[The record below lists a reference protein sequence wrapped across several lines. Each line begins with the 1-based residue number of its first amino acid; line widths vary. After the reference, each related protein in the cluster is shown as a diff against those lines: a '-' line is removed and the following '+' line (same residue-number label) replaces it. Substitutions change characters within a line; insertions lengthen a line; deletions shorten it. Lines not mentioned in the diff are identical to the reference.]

1 MIAVNAAPGS
11 SQPNAVPTMRRC
23 ALEEIGRNSVRPCTR
38 PRTTASNHPMPVSTP
53 RVGGNGRT
61 AAWRRARKSRG
72 GGLRALPRAA
82 LRAGDGL
89 RPRSARAGRLAAR
102 GTTRARAQR
111 PGRLAAGP
119 GHDDLGPRHRR
130 GRGRDAA
137 HGVPRRRRH
146 ADRHRRRLLRRRQ
159 RADARPAARR
169 RRPPLGPAGRH
180 QGGGPDG
187 TRADGARRLP
197 RPPAR
202 GAGRLAGAAGCRPR
216 RPVAAARV
224 GRHDAAGGDPRRLR
238 HGRRHRARPLH
249 RGEQLHRL
257 ADRPGRDLAAR
268 LAGPHAAGEHPG
280 GVLAAAARDRAGGRA
295 GRRGARARRPGLVP
309 ARPRAAHRQVPA
321 QHSGGVARR
330 RRAVAG
336 LHRRAALGHLR
347 PDRRGGDHR
356 RRGAGHQSA
365 GGRAGLG
372 ARPARRRRPRG
383 RRPLG
388 RAAAGVPRRRRR
400 PAAGGDP
407 HGAGGRL
414 GAAVRLPR
422 EAVGHVSAAPT
433 PGGDPVFAAF
443 CAAGLWPG
451 LGKRAAAELAAAGIT
466 PPDDVTADR
475 LLTLPRVGRQRAER
489 LFSGFLAAAPT
500 YEVVGLL
507 VGAGLDAKLA
517 AGVADALGPDAAR
530 RLRDDPWA
538 LVGLPGVTLTDAD
551 RLAIAILPGADRQ
564 DSRRGRAVVAHTLR
578 TATRDGHTVLPA
590 ELVVAALRAEG
601 ITDPAAAIASA
612 VESGDV
618 LEHEPASDPESEEEP
633 DPAHIPFSLARYGM
647 AEEAVAENV
656 ARLAA
661 SAQRIADP
669 ASVRSVAKGLD
680 KAQQAAGA
688 QVLGAGVSLL
698 TGGPGTGKSRT
709 VAAIV
714 KLLRAKGTEVALA
727 APTGRAAKR
736 LEELTDHPAV
746 TVHRLL
752 GAQGT
757 SGGFARNEEWPLDA
771 EVVVVDEAS
780 MLDVE
785 LTTALLEACPD
796 GTHLLLV
803 GDPAQL
809 PSIGPGHVLGDL
821 IDSGVVPVTELTTL
835 YRQAEGGAI
844 ARLATGVRGGR
855 LPPVDSPER
864 EVVVVPATGSA
875 EAARRVVQ
883 LVTDSIPRALGIDP
897 GSVQVVTP
905 VHRGPAGTIEL
916 NRALKAQ
923 LNPGEGPV
931 FGFDVGDRVVA
942 TANHL
947 DLEPVGFAN
956 GEVGVVTGTGEGS
969 LNVDFSSGPV
979 TVTGNALPDLRHGW
993 AITVH
998 RAQGSEWPGV
1008 VVVLPPEAGGM
1019 LSRPLVYTALTRAQR
1034 HLSIV
1039 HASGAALARA
1049 VREVDVRPRRTRLAQ
1064 LLRENAG

>member
-1 MIAVNAAPGS
+1 MS
-11 SQPNAVPTMRRC
+11 
-23 ALEEIGRNSVRPCTR
+23 E
-38 PRTTASNHPMPVSTP
+38 
-53 RVGGNGRT
+53 
-61 AAWRRARKSRG
+61 
-72 GGLRALPRAA
+72 
-82 LRAGDGL
+82 
-89 RPRSARAGRLAAR
+89 
-102 GTTRARAQR
+102 
-111 PGRLAAGP
+111 
-119 GHDDLGPRHRR
+119 
-130 GRGRDAA
+130 
-137 HGVPRRRRH
+137 
-146 ADRHRRRLLRRRQ
+146 
-159 RADARPAARR
+159 
-169 RRPPLGPAGRH
+169 
-180 QGGGPDG
+180 
-187 TRADGARRLP
+187 
-197 RPPAR
+197 
-202 GAGRLAGAAGCRPR
+202 
-216 RPVAAARV
+216 
-224 GRHDAAGGDPRRLR
+224 
-238 HGRRHRARPLH
+238 
-249 RGEQLHRL
+249 
-257 ADRPGRDLAAR
+257 
-268 LAGPHAAGEHPG
+268 
-280 GVLAAAARDRAGGRA
+280 AAAAPAG
-295 GRRGARARRPGLVP
+295 
-309 ARPRAAHRQVPA
+309 
-321 QHSGGVARR
+321 S
-330 RRAVAG
+330 
-336 LHRRAALGHLR
+336 
-347 PDRRGGDHR
+347 
-356 RRGAGHQSA
+356 
-365 GGRAGLG
+365 
-372 ARPARRRRPRG
+372 
-383 RRPLG
+383 
-388 RAAAGVPRRRRR
+388 
-400 PAAGGDP
+400 
-407 HGAGGRL
+407 
-414 GAAVRLPR
+414 
-422 EAVGHVSAAPT
+422 
-433 PGGDPVFAAF
+433 DPVFAAF

-451 LGKRAAAELAAAGIT
+451 LGKRTAADLPAAGIT
-466 PPDDVTADR
+466 APDDVTADR
-475 LLTLPRVGRQRAER
+475 LVKLPKVGRQRAER
-489 LFSGFLAAAPT
+489 LFSSFLAAAPT
-500 YEVVGLL
+500 YEVVELL
-507 VGAGLDAKLA
+507 VGAGLAAKLA
-517 AGVADALGPDAAR
+517 AGVADTLGPDAAR

-538 LVGLPGVTLTDAD
+538 LLSLSGVTLGDAD
-551 RLAIAILPGADRQ
+551 RLAIAVLKGADRQ
-564 DSRRGRAVVAHTLR
+564 DTRRGRAIVGLTLR

-590 ELVVAALRAEG
+590 DLVVAALQAEG
-601 ITDPAAAIASA
+601 ISDPVAAVVAA

-618 LEHEPASDPESEEEP
+618 LEHEPPEPEDPDAEA
-633 DPAHIPFSLARYGM
+633 DPAHGLGQGSPASSRAEGEPRSFRLSLARYGM

-661 SAQRIADP
+661 AAGRLADP
-669 ASVRSVAKGLD
+669 ASVRSVATGLD
-680 KAQQAAGA
+680 KAQQAAVA

-709 VAAIV
+709 VAAVV
-714 KLLRAKGTEVALA
+714 KLLKSKGVEVALA

-785 LTTALLEACPD
+785 LAAALLEACPD

-844 ARLATGVRGGR
+844 ARLATAVRSGE
-855 LPPVDSPER
+855 LPPVDSPDR

-875 EAARRVVQ
+875 EASRRVVQ

-916 NRALKAQ
+916 NKALKAT
-923 LNPGEGPV
+923 LNPGDGTV

-947 DLEPVGFAN
+947 DLEPIGFAN
-956 GEVGVVTGTGEGS
+956 GEVGVVTGTGDGS

-979 TVTGNALPDLRHGW
+979 TVTGNALPDLKHGW

-1019 LSRPLVYTALTRAQR
+1019 LSRPLVYTALTRAQQ

-1049 VREVDVRPRRTRLAQ
+1049 VREVDVRPRRTRLAE